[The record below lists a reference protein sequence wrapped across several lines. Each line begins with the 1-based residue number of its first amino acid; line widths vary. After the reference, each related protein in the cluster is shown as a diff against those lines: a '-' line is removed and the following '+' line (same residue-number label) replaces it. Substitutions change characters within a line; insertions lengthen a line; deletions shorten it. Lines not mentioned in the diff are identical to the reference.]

1 MKKKINRMKNYEE
14 IISLII
20 NKRKDLTREELE
32 KKIEEKI
39 RESRFLNKLGA
50 ALILAEELNIFPEYD
65 IEKIEEETLTT
76 RIVDLVSGLKNVAII
91 GRLLFL
97 TPLRKIGQHSYIF
110 GKIGDKTGKINLILW
125 NEIALNAEK
134 LNLKPGDIIKIEG
147 GYVKQ
152 RFDRLELNI
161 GKNGKIEK
169 LEEDYEQP
177 DILYHVLPLK
187 EVIDKDGIF
196 DIKCTIKSIEPL
208 RTVNIKNEM
217 VNLREAIIADDSYE
231 AKLVAWRDKIDI
243 FNDVKLNDEVILF
256 EVKMKKS
263 EVHTTNNTFII
274 KIDSKN
280 KIEKI
285 KEEKY
290 EIVNNLKLRI
300 VEIIDH
306 GMNFKNILGYDGNKI
321 IRIKCFLTKN
331 LDINKDDIIFIKR
344 GIKNIKGN
352 REEIIIEKE
361 KDYSILR
368 KDIENIP
375 YYKANE
381 YTPDNIIKEEND
393 VIIHGFLKSKSP
405 LALVETKYGLV
416 EKIYFWISGN
426 EKIISGIA
434 WRDNALK
441 INQINIGERIKI
453 KWVNIKR
460 RFKDFEIEVTSD
472 SVIEIIK

>member
-20 NKRKDLTREELE
+20 NKRKDLTREEIE

-50 ALILAEELNIFPEYD
+50 ALILAEELNIFPEYN
-65 IEKIEEETLTT
+65 IEDFEKETLTT
-76 RIVDLVSGLKNVAII
+76 RIIDLVSGLKNVAII
-91 GRLLFL
+91 GRLLFI
-97 TPLRKIGQHSYIF
+97 TPLRKIGQHSYIL

-125 NEIALNAEK
+125 NENALNAEK

-152 RFDRLELNI
+152 RFDRLELNL

-169 LEEDYEQP
+169 LEEDFEQP
-177 DILYHVLPLK
+177 DILYHILPLK
-187 EVIDKDGIF
+187 EVIDKEGIF
-196 DIKCTIKSIEPL
+196 DIKCIIKSIEPL
-208 RTVNIKNEM
+208 KTVNIKNEM
-217 VNLREAIIADDSYE
+217 VNLREAIIIDDSYE

-243 FNDVKLNDEVILF
+243 FNNIGINDEVILF
-256 EVKMKKS
+256 EVKIKKS
-263 EVHTTNNTFII
+263 EVHTTKNTWIT

-285 KEEKY
+285 KEEGY
-290 EIVNNLKLRI
+290 DIVNNLKLRI
-300 VEIIDH
+300 IEIIDH
-306 GMNFKNILGYDGNKI
+306 GMNFKNILGYDGKKI
-321 IRIKCFLTKN
+321 IRIKCFLIKN

-344 GIKNIKGN
+344 GLKNIKGN

-361 KDYSILR
+361 KDYSILK
-368 KDIENIP
+368 KDIEDIP
-375 YYKANE
+375 YYKAKE
-381 YTPDNIIKEEND
+381 YAPDDIFKEEND
-393 VIIHGFLKSKSP
+393 VIIYGFLKSKSP
-405 LALVETKYGLV
+405 LTLVETKYGLV

-434 WRDNALK
+434 WHDNALK
-441 INQINIGERIKI
+441 INQINIGEKIKF
-453 KWVNIKR
+453 KWVNIKK

-472 SVIEIIK
+472 SIIEIIK

>member
-1 MKKKINRMKNYEE
+1 MKNYEE

-20 NKRKDLTREELE
+20 SKRKDLTREEIE

-39 RESRFLNKLGA
+39 KESRFLNKLGA
-50 ALILAEELNIFPEYD
+50 ALILAEELNIFPD
-65 IEKIEEETLTT
+65 FNIENLEKETLTT
-76 RIVDLVSGLKNVAII
+76 RIIDLVSGLKNVAII
-91 GRLLFL
+91 GRVLFI
-97 TPLRKIGQHSYIF
+97 TPLKKVGQHSYIF

-125 NEIALNAEK
+125 NENALNVEK

-177 DILYHVLPLK
+177 DVLYHILPLK
-187 EVIDKDGIF
+187 EVIDKEGVF
-196 DIKCTIKSIEPL
+196 DIKCKIKYIEPL
-208 RTVNIKNEM
+208 RSVNIKNEI
-217 VNLREAIIADDSYE
+217 VNVKEAIIVDNSYE
-231 AKLVAWRDKIDI
+231 TKLVAWRDKVDI
-243 FNDVKLNDEVILF
+243 FNDIEINDEVILF
-256 EVKMKKS
+256 EVRLKKS
-263 EVHTTNNTFII
+263 EVHTTKNTWII
-274 KIDSKN
+274 KIDNKN
-280 KIEKI
+280 KIEEE

-290 EIVNNLKLRI
+290 DIVNNLKLRI
-300 VEIIDH
+300 IEIIDR
-306 GMNFKNILGYDGNKI
+306 GMNFKSILGYDGNKI
-321 IRIKCFLTKN
+321 VRIKCFLTKN
-331 LDINKDDIIFIKR
+331 LDINKDDIIVIKR
-344 GIKNIKGN
+344 GIKNIKGD

-361 KDYSILR
+361 KDYLILK
-368 KDIENIP
+368 KDIEDIP
-375 YYKANE
+375 YYKIKE
-381 YTPDNIIKEEND
+381 YNPDDIIKEEKD
-393 VIIHGFLKSKSP
+393 IIIYGFLKSKSP
-405 LALVETKYGLV
+405 LTLVETKYGLV

-434 WRDNALK
+434 WHDNALK
-441 INQINIGERIKI
+441 INQINIGEKIKF